1 MREWMLQGLLISGN
15 SSIKVTIPIMY
26 KTLTVILA
34 CVTVLTIFGFLGQVW
49 WVFDLASHF
58 RFQYFI
64 VLVVLVIFF
73 IKEKKWKSTGVGLFF
88 GVANFILISPYI
100 GIISSVTE
108 EDQSE
113 IRIISMNLSHTN
125 SSYKKAKLFIRE
137 TQPSVLILQEL
148 SNSWENALGEELG
161 QFSYSAKILENT
173 ENTMDGVGF
182 PIPNF
187 LIPKEKLFIG
197 IYSHL
202 PFEKIM
208 VDRPDDFPI
217 SYMRGSFK
225 FKEKVFTLFG
235 VHLISPV
242 GKYRTDLR
250 NKQLASLAEEIQKN
264 NQPTVVIGDFNI
276 TPWSPHF
283 EKFIQ
288 KTRLRD
294 TRKGL
299 GFYPTW
305 QAQFP
310 PLAIPI
316 DHGLTSNSIK
326 VGSFSLGNSFG
337 SDHLPIILD
346 FSVG

>member
-1 MREWMLQGLLISGN
+1 
-15 SSIKVTIPIMY
+15 MY
-26 KTLTVILA
+26 KTLTAILA
-34 CVTVLTIFGFLGQVW
+34 CVTILTIFGFLGQVW
-49 WVFDLASHF
+49 WAFDLASHF
-58 RFQYFI
+58 RLQYFI

-73 IKEKKWKSTGVGLFF
+73 IKAKKWKSTGVGLFF
-88 GVANFILISPYI
+88 GVVNFILISPYI

-108 EDQSE
+108 ENQSE
-113 IRIISMNLSHTN
+113 IRILSMNLSHNN

-148 SNSWENALGEELG
+148 SNSWENALGETLA
-161 QFSYSAKILENT
+161 QFPYYVKILENT
-173 ENTMDGVGF
+173 MYGVDF

-197 IYSHL
+197 LYSHL
-202 PFEKIM
+202 PFERFMI
-208 VDRPDDFPI
+208 DRPDDFPI
-217 SYMRGSFK
+217 SYIRGSFK

-235 VHLISPV
+235 VHLTSPV

-250 NKQLASLAEEIQKN
+250 NKELASLAEKIQKN
-264 NQPTVVIGDFNI
+264 SQPTVVIGDFNI

-283 EKFIQ
+283 EEFIQ

-294 TRKGL
+294 TRKGM
-299 GFYPTW
+299 GVYPTW

-316 DHGLTSNSIK
+316 DHGLTSDGIK
-326 VGSFSLGNSFG
+326 VDSFSLGASFG

-346 FSVG
+346 FSIG